1 MCKHIEQIPK
11 GIINPKICAFAC
23 DGMFEGKPC
32 EHSRANEARD
42 SVYYDGDVQFKP
54 LPETPQSI
62 ARAKELAEIKHL
74 LNRNKTS
81 MPN

>member
-1 MCKHIEQIPK
+1 MCKHIEQIP
-11 GIINPKICAFAC
+11 GGVINAKICAFAC
-23 DGMFEGKPC
+23 DGMHNGEVCKD
-32 EHSRANEARD
+32 SLAYEARD